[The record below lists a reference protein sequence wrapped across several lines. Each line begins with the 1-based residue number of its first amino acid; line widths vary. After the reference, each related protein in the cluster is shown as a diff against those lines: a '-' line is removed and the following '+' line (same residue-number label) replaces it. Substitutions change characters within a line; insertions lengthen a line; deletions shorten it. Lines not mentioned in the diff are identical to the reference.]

1 MPRQHVLKHEI
12 PVRTHSG
19 LQADAQ
25 EPEEFEHIVS
35 TADPR
40 PCEVLPTYPYQPI
53 SPGIRYTT
61 ARRSTHPQSA
71 SGSLVA
77 FTDRGG
83 PSRQLEQLAVHWQ
96 QEDRQVAQK
105 SSSDAKTSPKVATK
119 ASKELSSKRSSGA
132 DKSVAASDLRQT
144 KGNAKTTP
152 RVASEAGK
160 ELRSKQS
167 TTREKSVAGSDLR
180 QVKGAVKKRA

>member
-1 MPRQHVLKHEI
+1 M
-12 PVRTHSG
+12 
-19 LQADAQ
+19 
-25 EPEEFEHIVS
+25 
-35 TADPR
+35 
-40 PCEVLPTYPYQPI
+40 
-53 SPGIRYTT
+53 
-61 ARRSTHPQSA
+61 
-71 SGSLVA
+71 
-77 FTDRGG
+77 
-83 PSRQLEQLAVHWQ
+83 
-96 QEDRQVAQK
+96 AQK
-105 SSSDAKTSPKVATK
+105 SSRDAKTSPKVAAK

-180 QVKGAVKKRA
+180 QVKGAGKKRA